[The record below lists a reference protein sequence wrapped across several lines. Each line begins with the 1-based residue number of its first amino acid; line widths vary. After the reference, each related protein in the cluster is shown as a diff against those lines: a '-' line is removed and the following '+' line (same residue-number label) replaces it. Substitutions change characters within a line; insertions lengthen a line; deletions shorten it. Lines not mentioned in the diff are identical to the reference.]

1 MFALLKKMIS
11 QSFPPKPTFSV
22 DQIPD
27 LTGQVIV
34 VTGGNTGIGYETAK
48 AVLAKNAKVYVACR
62 SSEKGKSAIVRL
74 REETGKEAHFLRLDL
89 SSFASIEQ
97 AAQEFLRSEN
107 QLHILFNNAGVMEPP
122 LELTTTEGYDMTVG
136 TNVVGESRE
145 SNTANLVIIHH
156 SGKGTYYFT
165 TLLLPALLA
174 VAQLG
179 GSQKARIV
187 NTSSSASEA
196 PPDMKKI
203 DYSIFK
209 GPDDKERRKLGTR
222 GIYYASKWMN
232 IVFMKEFS
240 RRYGGKG
247 IVSTAVNP
255 GNIRT
260 ELQRHWGGIQT
271 WIVDRLLLYPTP
283 YGALTQL
290 YAGTSEHADE
300 FNSQYFVPW
309 ARKAEPNPTSEDPA
323 EGKRLWEWLEAQVK
337 KHE

>member
-27 LTGQVIV
+27 LTGQVVV

-62 SSEKGKSAIVRL
+62 SSEKGESAIGRL
-74 REETGKEAHFLRLDL
+74 REETGKDAHFLRLDL
-89 SSFASIEQ
+89 SSFVSIEQ
-97 AAQEFLRSEN
+97 AAQEFLRSEKF
-107 QLHILFNNAGVMEPP
+107 LHILFNNAGVMEPP
-122 LELTTTEGYDMTVG
+122 IDQVTTEGYDLTVG
-136 TNVVGESRE
+136 TNVVG
-145 SNTANLVIIHH
+145 
-156 SGKGTYYFT
+156 TYHFT

-196 PPDMKKI
+196 PPDMKKV

-222 GIYYASKWMN
+222 GVYYASKWMN

-255 GNIRT
+255 GNIRS

-271 WIVDRLLLYPTP
+271 WIVDQLLLYPTP

-300 FNSQYFVPW
+300 FDGQYFVPW
-309 ARKAEPNPTSEDPA
+309 ARKAEPNPTSEDSA
-323 EGKRLWEWLEAQVK
+323 EGKRLWEWLEEQVK

>member
-62 SSEKGKSAIVRL
+62 SSEKGKSAIARL
-74 REETGKEAHFLRLDL
+74 REETGRDAHFLRLDL

-97 AAQEFLRSEN
+97 AAQEFLGSEKR
-107 QLHILFNNAGVMEPP
+107 LHILFNNAGVMEPP
-122 LELTTTEGYDMTVG
+122 LDLTTTEGYDLTVG
-136 TNVVGESRE
+136 TNVVG
-145 SNTANLVIIHH
+145 
-156 SGKGTYYFT
+156 TYYFT
-165 TLLLPALLA
+165 TLVLPALLA
-174 VAQLG
+174 VAQD

-196 PPDMKKI
+196 APNMKKI

-222 GIYYASKWMN
+222 GVYYASKWMN
-232 IVFMKEFS
+232 IVFMTEFS
-240 RRYGGKG
+240 RRYGDKG
-247 IVSTAVNP
+247 IASTAVNP
-255 GNIRT
+255 GNIRS
-260 ELQRHWGGIQT
+260 ELQRHWGGLQT

-300 FNSQYFVPW
+300 FDGQYFVPW
-309 ARKAEPNPTSEDPA
+309 ARRAEPNPTSQDPA